1 MQSLPPALFLVML
14 ELTVGAYVTL
24 YLLDRRGG
32 TSRGYLVFQGALY
45 LVFAAL
51 TYAALGAFASKDL
64 LCHVGLCQ
72 QDLDAYWLGWQQPL
86 VSAFALALLLWNVL
100 LWLDRSAPR
109 KRRPRED
116 AADGAVSAAPA
127 RQPALGD
134 GGGPEGVPA
143 HGTGTSVPSAHAPA
157 FQSRN
162 RTSRSVIVARHI
174 VGAGA
179 SLLGL
184 AALFAVG
191 MAYRPLAA
199 AHLNGT
205 FVVGA
210 FLAGS
215 LALGGVTTAMLLG
228 HWYLNTPSASGK
240 PLEFTTTLLLAG
252 LVAELLFSLA
262 LGPSTAHALPN
273 TSTVSPGTIIQ
284 TNGNTV
290 VVITPTAPATGQQPA
305 TARVA
310 PIDTTA
316 MLVLQYAMGLLAPLV
331 LGAVALWLTRGRS
344 FQSATGMLY
353 LCMAFI
359 FIGEILARGLLL
371 LPVL

>member
-24 YLLDRRGG
+24 YLLDLRGG
-32 TSRGYLVFQGALY
+32 TSRGYIVFQGALY

-51 TYAALGAFASKDL
+51 TYGALGAFASKDL
-64 LCHVGLCQ
+64 LCQVGLCR

-86 VSAFALALLLWNVL
+86 VVAFVLALLLWNVL

-109 KRRPRED
+109 KRRAPAEARD
-116 AADGAVSAAPA
+116 DAVSEAPA
-127 RQPALGD
+127 RQPALGTGSD
-134 GGGPEGVPA
+134 RGTAAPA
-143 HGTGTSVPSAHAPA
+143 HGTG
-157 FQSRN
+157 RG
-162 RTSRSVIVARHI
+162 VILARQVA
-174 VGAGA
+174 GAGA
-179 SLLGL
+179 ALLGL
-184 AALFAVG
+184 CAVFAVG

-199 AHLNGT
+199 AHLNGA

-240 PLEFTTTLLLAG
+240 PLEFVTTLLLAG
-252 LVAELLFSLA
+252 LVAELLFALA

-273 TSTVSPGTIIQ
+273 TTTVSPGTTIQ
-284 TNGNTV
+284 TTSHG
-290 VVITPTAPATGQQPA
+290 VVIATPTVAAGQQAP
-305 TARVA
+305 TSTPRVT
-310 PIDTTA
+310 PIDTSA

>member
-1 MQSLPPALFLVML
+1 M
-14 ELTVGAYVTL
+14 
-24 YLLDRRGG
+24 
-32 TSRGYLVFQGALY
+32 
-45 LVFAAL
+45 
-51 TYAALGAFASKDL
+51 
-64 LCHVGLCQ
+64 
-72 QDLDAYWLGWQQPL
+72 
-86 VSAFALALLLWNVL
+86 
-100 LWLDRSAPR
+100 
-109 KRRPRED
+109 
-116 AADGAVSAAPA
+116 
-127 RQPALGD
+127 
-134 GGGPEGVPA
+134 
-143 HGTGTSVPSAHAPA
+143 
-157 FQSRN
+157 
-162 RTSRSVIVARHI
+162 
-174 VGAGA
+174 
-179 SLLGL
+179 
-184 AALFAVG
+184 ALFAVG

-199 AHLNGT
+199 AHLNGA
-205 FVVGA
+205 FVVGV

-273 TSTVSPGTIIQ
+273 TTTVSPGTTIQ
-284 TNGNTV
+284 TTGNTV
-290 VVITPTAPATGQQPA
+290 VVATPTAAAPGQQPA
-305 TARVA
+305 TATTRVA

>member
-24 YLLDRRGG
+24 YLLDLRGG
-32 TSRGYLVFQGALY
+32 TSRGYIVFQGALY

-51 TYAALGAFASKDL
+51 TYGALNAFASRDL
-64 LCHVGLCQ
+64 LCRVGLCR
-72 QDLDAYWLGWQQPL
+72 QDLDATWLGWQQPL
-86 VSAFALALLLWNVL
+86 VVAFALALLLWNVL
-100 LWLDRSAPR
+100 LWLDKSAPR
-109 KRRPRED
+109 RRRTAPDTD
-116 AADGAVSAAPA
+116 APEVAPA
-127 RQPALGD
+127 RRPVLGVEADRGADEAPPHRGPA
-134 GGGPEGVPA
+134 GPA
-143 HGTGTSVPSAHAPA
+143 QGTG
-157 FQSRN
+157 RG
-162 RTSRSVIVARHI
+162 VILARR
-174 VGAGA
+174 VAGA
-179 SLLGL
+179 VAALLGL
-184 AALFAVG
+184 AAVFAVG

-199 AHLNGT
+199 AHLSGA
-205 FVVGA
+205 FVVAA

-240 PLEFTTTLLLAG
+240 PLEFVTTLLLAG

-273 TSTVSPGTIIQ
+273 TTSVAPGTTIQ
-284 TNGNTV
+284 TTGQGI
-290 VVITPTAPATGQQPA
+290 VIVTPTAGAAGQQPA
-305 TARVA
+305 TTPRVT

-316 MLVLQYAMGLLAPLV
+316 MLVLQYAMGLLAPLA

>member
-14 ELTVGAYVTL
+14 ELTVGAFVTL
-24 YLLDRRGG
+24 YLLDLRGG
-32 TSRGYLVFQGALY
+32 TSRGYIVFQGVLY

-51 TYAALGAFASKDL
+51 SYGALGAFASKDL
-64 LCHVGLCQ
+64 LCHVGLCR
-72 QDLDAYWLGWQQPL
+72 QDLDASWLGWQQPL
-86 VSAFALALLLWNVL
+86 FIAFALAMLVWNVL
-100 LWLDRSAPR
+100 LWRDRSAPR
-109 KRRPRED
+109 KRRPPAEATGD
-116 AADGAVSAAPA
+116 AVSEAPA
-127 RQPALGD
+127 RQPALGPTPAPTAVTT
-134 GGGPEGVPA
+134 GRGVML
-143 HGTGTSVPSAHAPA
+143 
-157 FQSRN
+157 
-162 RTSRSVIVARHI
+162 ARHV

-184 AALFAVG
+184 LDVFAVG

-199 AHLNGT
+199 AHLNGA

-240 PLEFTTTLLLAG
+240 PLEFVTTLLLAG

-262 LGPSTAHALPN
+262 LGPSTAQALPN
-273 TSTVSPGTIIQ
+273 TTTVSPGTTIQ
-284 TNGNTV
+284 TTSHGVVIVTPTV
-290 VVITPTAPATGQQPA
+290 VAGQQPTTAPA
-305 TARVA
+305 RVT

-316 MLVLQYAMGLLAPLV
+316 MLVLQFAMGLLAPLV
-331 LGAVALWLTRGRS
+331 LGVAALWLTRGRS

>member
-14 ELTVGAYVTL
+14 ELTIGAYVTL
-24 YLLDRRGG
+24 YLLDLRGG
-32 TSRGYLVFQGALY
+32 TSRGYIIFQGMLY

-64 LCHVGLCQ
+64 LCHVGLCR
-72 QDLDAYWLGWQQPL
+72 QDLDATWLGWQQPL
-86 VSAFALALLLWNVL
+86 VIVFSLALALWNVL

-109 KRRPRED
+109 QRRARED
-116 AADGAVSAAPA
+116 ATADVTGAAPA
-127 RQPALGD
+127 RQPALG
-134 GGGPEGVPA
+134 PA
-143 HGTGTSVPSAHAPA
+143 PRATAPGA
-157 FQSRN
+157 GRG
-162 RTSRSVIVARHI
+162 VIVARRV

-179 SLLGL
+179 ALVGLL
-184 AALFAVG
+184 AIFVVG

-199 AHLNGT
+199 AHLNGA

-273 TSTVSPGTIIQ
+273 TTTVAPGTTIQ
-284 TNGNTV
+284 TTGHTV
-290 VVITPTAPATGQQPA
+290 IVATPTAAPGQPPPATTP
-305 TARVA
+305 RVA

-316 MLVLQYAMGLLAPLV
+316 MLVLQYAMGLLAPLA